1 MAFIR
6 TLVCVRPSS
15 CMSTSS
21 AMVESG
27 LTRWF
32 TVFIRRRV
40 LAGASLYGNAAQSPR
55 PVRMQILATAG
66 AECSV
71 SMQHRDLL

>member
-1 MAFIR
+1 MR
-6 TLVCVRPSS
+6 TLVCVWPSS

-32 TVFIRRRV
+32 TVFIRRRG
-40 LAGASLYGNAAQSPR
+40 LAGASLYGNAAESPR
-55 PVRMQILATAG
+55 RVQI
-66 AECSV
+66 
-71 SMQHRDLL
+71 